1 MRGFNKVVMM
11 GNLTRDP
18 ELRTTPSGQNVTSFS
33 LAVNRSWKNAQG
45 ETQEAV
51 DYIDCNVW
59 GKPAEIVNQY
69 MKKGSGILVS
79 GRLQQRSWE
88 QEGQKRSK
96 VEVVVED
103 FNFVG
108 GDRDGGGGGS
118 SSSSASSS
126 APAASK
132 KSEPVVEDIGD
143 EPKMY
148 KQKHP
153 DIEVAVHADRVEGVY
168 LILQDE
174 PDTQLILMD
183 DGFQHRRIKAGY
195 NILLT
200 TFDKPF
206 YKDYLL
212 PAGNLREHRSAVRRA
227 QTVIVTKCPDTITE
241 EQMTE
246 MRTAIQRYKQLPVH
260 FTRYTYLQPRPLFAD
275 QPMQSIPA
283 QSAVTLL
290 TGIAGNWQLKAYL
303 NKQYSQ
309 IMAMAFADHHYFTA
323 SDLQRIAAQTQDG
336 IIITTE
342 KDAMRLMEV
351 RESIDALQLAIFV
364 QPVAVECISNE
375 QALLHDIETWLS
387 TMQTAAV

>member
-1 MRGFNKVVMM
+1 MRGFNKVVLM

-143 EPKMY
+143 EPINLD
-148 KQKHP
+148 
-153 DIEVAVHADRVEGVY
+153 DI
-168 LILQDE
+168 
-174 PDTQLILMD
+174 
-183 DGFQHRRIKAGY
+183 
-195 NILLT
+195 
-200 TFDKPF
+200 PF
-206 YKDYLL
+206 
-212 PAGNLREHRSAVRRA
+212 
-227 QTVIVTKCPDTITE
+227 
-241 EQMTE
+241 
-246 MRTAIQRYKQLPVH
+246 
-260 FTRYTYLQPRPLFAD
+260 
-275 QPMQSIPA
+275 
-283 QSAVTLL
+283 
-290 TGIAGNWQLKAYL
+290 
-303 NKQYSQ
+303 
-309 IMAMAFADHHYFTA
+309 
-323 SDLQRIAAQTQDG
+323 
-336 IIITTE
+336 
-342 KDAMRLMEV
+342 
-351 RESIDALQLAIFV
+351 
-364 QPVAVECISNE
+364 
-375 QALLHDIETWLS
+375 
-387 TMQTAAV
+387 